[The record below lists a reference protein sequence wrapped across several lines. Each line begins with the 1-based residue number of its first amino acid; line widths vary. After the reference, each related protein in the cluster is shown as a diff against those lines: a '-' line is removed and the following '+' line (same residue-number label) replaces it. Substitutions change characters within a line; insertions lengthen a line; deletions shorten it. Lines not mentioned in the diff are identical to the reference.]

1 MDKSSILSTFVIY
14 PIFFFLFAV
23 IHKYIRRKLNIKKEE
38 SAKEY
43 IKNISDSYKSWKKLK

>member
-23 IHKYIRRKLNIKKEE
+23 IHKYIRRKFNVKKEE